1 VDKDPFKNLIGIDE
15 AAEYA
20 GFTTRH
26 IRLLLQ
32 HGKISGKKIGRDWI
46 TTKEELDIYLNQ
58 ERKPGR
64 KRKTS

>member
-1 VDKDPFKNLIGIDE
+1 MVSDPFANLIGMEE
-15 AAEYA
+15 AALYT

-26 IRLLLQ
+26 IRLLLYK
-32 HGKISGKKIGRDWI
+32 GKIQGKKIGRDWI
-46 TTKEELDIYLNQ
+46 TTIEEINKYLNQ